1 MADRKLSATL
11 INERR
16 GKPMKKLLTYALLIT
31 LIIFACTALSA
42 YAQEDPALQ
51 ETAPTQSDNSAVT
64 TDTATQIS
72 FSDISEDAP
81 YKDAVYKL
89 VENGVWKDIRTG
101 HSAPTAISPELKC
114 VK

>member
-42 YAQEDPALQ
+42 YAQEDSAVQ

-64 TDTATQIS
+64 TDTVTQIS
-72 FSDISEDAP
+72 FSDIPEDAP
-81 YKDAVYKL
+81 YNCLLYTSIDY
-89 VENGVWKDIRTG
+89 
-101 HSAPTAISPELKC
+101 
-114 VK
+114 